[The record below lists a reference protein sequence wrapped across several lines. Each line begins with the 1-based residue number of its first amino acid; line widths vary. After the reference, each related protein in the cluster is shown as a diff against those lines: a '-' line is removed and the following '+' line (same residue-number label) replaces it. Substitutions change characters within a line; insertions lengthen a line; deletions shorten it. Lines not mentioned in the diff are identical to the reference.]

1 MRTEMSTSRAH
12 RPQSPFPRRLVFV
25 AGALVLAGVAVS
37 IVAIRHAARTDA
49 SPIVPTGNWLWIY
62 RVSLGLAFAAYV
74 VAVLALERTRPPLT
88 PILLVAAAIQLVPL
102 TGPLLL
108 SRDVYFYWDKG
119 RIATVH
125 HGNPYSDAP
134 SRYPSDPAYRR
145 MGADWYDVRGSYGP
159 AFTLPSELHAKLVGD
174 SPRAATLA
182 FRGLAAAF
190 MLVVVVA
197 AAAGGIIPPLAA
209 AFVGWNPLF
218 ALHFAGGAH
227 NDAWMM
233 ALFVSAFAFSAHK
246 RRSLGG
252 AAWLLAVGV
261 KWVPLVLLP
270 LHAARRRLPFGWIG
284 AVIALALLSVLSFWR
299 YGSAWLFHSVAGS
312 RRLEDVNSTS
322 FVYFLHI
329 HTGLPARAWTY
340 GFLLMLGF
348 AYLWLLVLAWRGR
361 ERLGLTLGILVA
373 CLSWLPP
380 WYALWPAGI
389 AAVEDDRAA
398 RWLSVG
404 LTAWLLRDAVPL

>member
-1 MRTEMSTSRAH
+1 MEMSTSRV
-12 RPQSPFPRRLVFV
+12 RPSRSQFLERVVLL
-25 AGALVLAGVAVS
+25 AGLLVLAGVAVS
-37 IVAIRHAARTDA
+37 VLAVRHAGRTDG
-49 SPIVPTGNWLWIY
+49 SPIVPTGNWLWLF
-62 RVSLGLAFAAYV
+62 RLSLALAFAAYV
-74 VAVLALERTRPPLT
+74 VAVVVLERTGLRLG
-88 PILLVAAAIQLVPL
+88 PILVLAAAIQLLPL
-102 TGPLLL
+102 AGPLLL

-119 RIATVH
+119 RIGTVH
-125 HGNPYSDAP
+125 DGNPYADPP
-134 SRYPSDPAYRR
+134 SRYPDDPAYAR
-145 MGADWYDVRGSYGP
+145 MGADWYNVRGSYGP
-159 AFTLPSELHAKLVGD
+159 TFTLASEVHAEVVGD
-174 SPRAATLA
+174 SPQAATLA
-182 FRGLAAAF
+182 YRSLAAGF
-190 MLVVVVA
+190 MLVLVVA
-197 AAAGGIIPPLAA
+197 AAAGGVIPPLAA

-233 ALFVSAFAFSAHK
+233 ALLVSAFALAAHK

-284 AVIALALLSVLSFWR
+284 AAVALILLASLSFWR
-299 YGSAWLFHSVAGS
+299 YGTAWLFHSVAGS

-322 FVYFLHI
+322 IVYYLHI

-340 GFLLMLGF
+340 GFLLLFGL

-380 WYALWPAGI
+380 WYALWPAGM
-389 AAVEDDRAA
+389 AAIEDDRAA
-398 RWLSVG
+398 RWLSIG
-404 LTAWLLRDAVPL
+404 LTAWLLRDSVPL

>member
-12 RPQSPFPRRLVFV
+12 RLPSPFLKRIIV
-25 AGALVLAGVAVS
+25 AAGVLVLAGVAISVFA
-37 IVAIRHAARTDA
+37 VRHAGRTDA

-62 RVSLGLAFAAYV
+62 RLSLAVAFAAYV
-74 VAVLALERTRPPLT
+74 VAVVVLERTRPRLA
-88 PILLVAAAIQLVPL
+88 PILVLAAAIQLLPL
-102 TGPLLL
+102 AGPLLL

-119 RIATVH
+119 RIGTVH
-125 HGNPYSDAP
+125 DGNPYADAP
-134 SRYPSDPAYRR
+134 SRYPDDPAFRR
-145 MGADWYDVRGSYGP
+145 MGADWYDVRGTYGP
-159 AFTLPSELHAKLVGD
+159 TFTLASELQAEVVGD
-174 SPRAATLA
+174 SPRAATLVY
-182 FRGLAAAF
+182 RGLAAGF
-190 MLVVVVA
+190 VLVLVVTA
-197 AAAGGIIPPLAA
+197 AAAGVMPALAA

-233 ALFVSAFAFSAHK
+233 ALFVSAFAFAAHK

-284 AVIALALLSVLSFWR
+284 AAVALVLLASLSFWR
-299 YGSAWLFHSVAGS
+299 YGTAWLFHSVAGS

-322 FVYFLHI
+322 IVYYLHI

-340 GFLLMLGF
+340 GFLLVFGL

-389 AAVEDDRAA
+389 AAIEDDRAA
-398 RWLSVG
+398 RWLSIG
-404 LTAWLLRDAVPL
+404 LTAWLLRDSVPL